1 MTLRLDIVP
10 DKGQYRPGDGVRL
23 GVRASD
29 GRSLRGWTYDVA
41 VLELTRTAYEAR
53 GEWAAD
59 EGEEEKRI
67 ATITI
72 PPLGDG
78 AGAYGAF
85 VVASGPEGETCRGE
99 TAFDY
104 AAHWREAPRYGFLSD
119 FAPEEAGRTD
129 DVEFL
134 NRHHINVVQF
144 YDWMYRHDRLLPDT
158 DEFVDPLGRRMS
170 LSVVREKI
178 AALRAKG
185 IASMAYVAV
194 YGSLPDYIEQH
205 PEQGLYQNDGKP
217 HSLGNFFH
225 IMDITA
231 DSAWTAHM
239 LDQYERAVVAM
250 QFDGVH
256 LDQYGFPKKAI
267 RRRGGAADVV
277 ALKEL
282 YPRFIDSVRER
293 MSTLGGD
300 LGVVFNNVGNFPS
313 HTTAA
318 AQQDI
323 MYSEIWDPASHLRD
337 LKAIID
343 HGRQR
348 SGKQMVL
355 AAYLPWFHPEEGRD
369 PLQAEYGATL
379 AMAAIFASGGYHL
392 LLGEGGGVLADPYFP
407 KYGTASERFK
417 ETLTRYYDFIVM
429 YRELLFD
436 PALDDVSMAFTGGIN
451 TEVVFAAG
459 DALFTPNERPDAVW
473 TIVKEKPGFFVLHLI
488 NLLGVDNDLWK
499 EGKEKAPDALV
510 DIEVKVEL
518 WEDIEGVYWAS
529 PDGSGLQ
536 PERLEYEY
544 VPKGEGVGHY
554 IRFTLPRLNYWTV
567 AWVQLREGVPAA
579 TYDPNAYPA
588 RE

>member
-1 MTLRLDIVP
+1 MMSRLELVP

-23 GVRASD
+23 RVRAVD
-29 GRSLRGWTYDVA
+29 GRSLRGWTYDVS
-41 VLELTRTAYEAR
+41 VLELTRTVYEAR
-53 GEWAAD
+53 GEWAAED
-59 EGEEEKRI
+59 EG
-67 ATITI
+67 AAITV
-72 PPLGDG
+72 PPLGGG

-85 VVASGPEGETCRGE
+85 VVAYGPEGETYRGE

-104 AAHWREAPRYGFLSD
+104 AAHWRDAPRYGFLSD

-178 AALRAKG
+178 AALREKG

-225 IMDITA
+225 IMDISD

-239 LDQYERAVVAM
+239 LNEYERAVVAM
-250 QFDGVH
+250 KFDGVH

-267 RRRGGAADVV
+267 RRRGGTADVV
-277 ALKEL
+277 ALKAL
-282 YPRFIDSVRER
+282 YPRFIDKVRER
-293 MSTLGGD
+293 MSSLGD
-300 LGVVFNNVGNFPS
+300 DVGVVFNNVGNFPS
-313 HTTAA
+313 HTTSA

-392 LLGEGGGVLADPYFP
+392 LLGEDGGVLADPYFP
-407 KYGTASERFK
+407 KYGTASDRFR

-429 YRELLFD
+429 YREL
-436 PALDDVSMAFTGGIN
+436 
-451 TEVVFAAG
+451 
-459 DALFTPNERPDAVW
+459 
-473 TIVKEKPGFFVLHLI
+473 
-488 NLLGVDNDLWK
+488 
-499 EGKEKAPDALV
+499 
-510 DIEVKVEL
+510 
-518 WEDIEGVYWAS
+518 
-529 PDGSGLQ
+529 
-536 PERLEYEY
+536 
-544 VPKGEGVGHY
+544 
-554 IRFTLPRLNYWTV
+554 
-567 AWVQLREGVPAA
+567 
-579 TYDPNAYPA
+579 
-588 RE
+588 